1 MKNTELNEA
10 FLYVD
15 DRYLDTVNFTDKEII
30 MTDNKKSRNV
40 RKAII
45 AAAVAATFALVG
57 TVAYA
62 SNLWGIREMWHGE
75 LSEEAAEMIQIQDE
89 TYEAEDWSCKLT
101 ETLYDGNS
109 ITAAVKISGGDQY
122 ILIPTDLS
130 PEDPASANGF
140 DFDGTLA
147 EYAESQGKS
156 LLNVSAHLSIG
167 EYRANGF
174 MSFENI
180 SDSEMVI
187 LTSANIN
194 ADSIDDYAD
203 DALCTVYANGQ
214 KIELPFSLKTGYM
227 KEIGTFVPVDPTVIP
242 GMTVGTATV
251 TETELGIYISF
262 PVAFSDEEHDIV
274 VADCDTVTDFNST
287 GFAMGRDGVWYAEMN
302 MGQGEVGDTLTV
314 LFEDVMCNPIGEIVF
329 EKE

>member
-15 DRYLDTVNFTDKEII
+15 DRYLNTVNFTDKEII
-30 MTDNKKSRNV
+30 MTENKKSRNM
-40 RKAII
+40 RKVFI
-45 AAAVAATFALVG
+45 AAAAAAVFALMG

-75 LSEEAAEMIQIQDE
+75 LSDGAAEMIQIQDE
-89 TYEAEDWSCKLT
+89 TYEAEDWSCNLT
-101 ETLYDGNS
+101 ETLYDGSS
-109 ITAAVKISGGDQY
+109 ITATVKVSGGDRY

-130 PEDPASANGF
+130 PADPASANGF

-147 EYAESQGKS
+147 EYAEAQGKS
-156 LLNVSAHLSIG
+156 LLNVSAHLSVG
-167 EYRANGF
+167 GNRVNGF
-174 MSFENI
+174 MRFENI
-180 SDSEMVI
+180 SDNEMVI

-194 ADSIDDYAD
+194 ADSIDDNAD
-203 DALCTVYANGQ
+203 NALCTVFANGQ
-214 KIELPFSLKTGYM
+214 KIELTFSLKTGYM
-227 KEIGTFVPVDPTVIP
+227 KEIGTFVPVDPTAIP

-262 PVAFSDEEHDIV
+262 PVIFSNEKHDIV
-274 VADCDTVTDFNST
+274 VANCDTVTDFLST
-287 GFAMGRDGVWYAEMN
+287 GFTKGHDGVWYAEMN